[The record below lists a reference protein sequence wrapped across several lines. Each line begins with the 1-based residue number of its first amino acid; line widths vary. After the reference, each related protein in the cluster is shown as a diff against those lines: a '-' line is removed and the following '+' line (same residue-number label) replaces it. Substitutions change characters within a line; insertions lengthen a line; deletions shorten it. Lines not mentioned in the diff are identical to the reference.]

1 MFAYCKTYGD
11 CGVPSPPV
19 KVMAEVPD
27 FRYITAR
34 TPIVNDTEDLSRVP
48 P

>member
-34 TPIVNDTEDLSRVP
+34 TPFAFDTELLSRRP
-48 P
+48 